1 MDILTVYMTVD
12 RFWDLL
18 SKKTSG
24 EANEAELIEFD
35 DILLANPDWKNISE
49 TLALLWQQTHPFG
62 NSEAE
67 ESFEK
72 HVERMKK
79 LCTGV
84 TEFEQ
89 LNDSKWVQEDE
100 KKYKPRTK
108 KWWIPAAGI
117 VTVTLGFFIFHNSFI
132 GTEQPVS
139 KPPSVNQVRTNAGS
153 KTQIQ
158 LPDGSTVWLNASS
171 QLTYDKSFG
180 RNFREVQLTGEAF
193 FDVVKDPAHPFII
206 HTKVIDVKVLGT
218 QFNVRSY
225 PDDANTETSLIRGR
239 VEVTVKNRGEKY
251 YLEPNEKVV
260 VSNNI
265 ASIVPLK
272 KNLLSKPLISI
283 VPLTYYPV
291 DSAIIETS
299 WVDNRLIFQE
309 NETFRDVALKMER
322 KYAVHIDFAD
332 EKVAEYHVF
341 GSFTKETISEA
352 LTALKIG
359 FRFNYKIDGENITI
373 SQ

>member
-1 MDILTVYMTVD
+1 MDILTVYMTQD

-24 EANEAELIEFD
+24 EANEAELVEFD
-35 DILLANPDWKNISE
+35 EILLAHPDWKNISE
-49 TLALLWQQTHPFG
+49 TLALLWQQTHPFE

-84 TEFEQ
+84 TEFGLE
-89 LNDSKWVQEDE
+89 NNSESEQEDE
-100 KKYKPRTK
+100 KKYKPWIR
-108 KWWIPAAGI
+108 KWWIPVAG
-117 VTVTLGFFIFHNSFI
+117 VVVATLIFFILRNSFA
-132 GTEQPVS
+132 GAGQNLS
-139 KPPSVNQVRTNAGS
+139 KPSPSLVSTKPGS
-153 KTQIQ
+153 TTKIQ
-158 LPDGSTVWLNASS
+158 LPDGSAVWLNASS
-171 QLTYDKSFG
+171 QLTYDKNFG
-180 RNFREVQLTGEAF
+180 RDLREVQLIGEAF

-225 PDDANTETSLIRGR
+225 PNDANTETSLIRGR
-239 VEVTVKNRGEKY
+239 VEVTVKNRGNQKY
-251 YLEPNEKVV
+251 YLGPNEKVV

-265 ASIVPLK
+265 VRDEPLK

-283 VPLTYYPV
+283 VPLTYYPA

-299 WVDNRLIFQE
+299 WIENRLIFQE

-322 KYAVHIDFAD
+322 KYGVIIVFAD